1 MDLSESSS
9 VSSSNRF
16 GEEAS
21 AAGQGKSLLKEGD
34 VIYSGS
40 ENSSESLSGKK
51 RGKENWEGKEN
62 QRLQLTF
69 LPEALYAMKTKLR
82 SEHTV
87 SLSFSGKV
95 HLRHQSKGRGL
106 ALREEGQ
113 DLKKSSQLV
122 VGR

>member
-34 VIYSGS
+34 VMYSGS

-51 RGKENWEGKEN
+51 KKRGKFWEKGREN
-62 QRLQLTF
+62 QHLHLQ
-69 LPEALYAMKTKLR
+69 
-82 SEHTV
+82 
-87 SLSFSGKV
+87 GIC
-95 HLRHQSKGRGL
+95 
-106 ALREEGQ
+106 
-113 DLKKSSQLV
+113 
-122 VGR
+122 

>member
-34 VIYSGS
+34 VMYSGS

-51 RGKENWEGKEN
+51 RGKIWEKEREKQHLHLEGK
-62 QRLQLTF
+62 LLKHF
-69 LPEALYAMKTKLR
+69 AM
-82 SEHTV
+82 
-87 SLSFSGKV
+87 G
-95 HLRHQSKGRGL
+95 GL
-106 ALREEGQ
+106 WIKQ
-113 DLKKSSQLV
+113 TD
-122 VGR
+122 